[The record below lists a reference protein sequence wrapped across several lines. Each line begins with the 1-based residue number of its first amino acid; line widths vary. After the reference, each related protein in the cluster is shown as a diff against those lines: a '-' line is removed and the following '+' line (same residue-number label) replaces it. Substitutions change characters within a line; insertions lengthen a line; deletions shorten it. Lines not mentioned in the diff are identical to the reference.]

1 MGLLGPSSEVSDDE
15 GRSGGGGGV
24 FVRSI
29 VPTNPQHGRGETTY
43 STRDNIGTSSALG
56 TGLDGRGL
64 SGDGNLSKK
73 GSSEYCERMG
83 RPGGLSLLRFN
94 NGSRDEEEDGV
105 WEYPL
110 AGSTIA
116 STKAAVRAGLVEKNL
131 LRLKKDATAAVTP
144 NSIIVGFEAQTS
156 ASSQP
161 LQPNSLAD
169 KPEASQVSTVDSQ
182 RALWVADGL
191 TYGDVSA
198 YRVELVHLI
207 CSPCWQLV

>member
-29 VPTNPQHGRGETTY
+29 VDTNPQHGRGETTY
-43 STRDNIGTSSALG
+43 NTRDNLGTSSALG
-56 TGLDGRGL
+56 TGSEGRGL

-94 NGSRDEEEDGV
+94 NGSRDEEDGV

-116 STKAAVRAGLVEKNL
+116 STKAAVRTGLIEKNF
-131 LRLKKDATAAVTP
+131 LRLKKDATSAVTP
-144 NSIIVGFEAQTS
+144 NSIIVGFEAQTA
-156 ASSQP
+156 ASSHA
-161 LQPNSLAD
+161 LKPNSLAD
-169 KPEASQVSTVDSQ
+169 RPEASQVSTVGSQ
-182 RALWVADGL
+182 RALWAAEGF

-198 YRVELVHLI
+198 HRFKLVRLI
-207 CSPCWQLV
+207 CTHCWQLV